1 MRPIHPHYREV
12 IFRDGDFAILTRS
25 TIATD
30 QSGVWTDGKTY
41 PVVNVDIS
49 SASHPFYTGQQRLVD
64 TAGRI
69 ERFNEKYGRGRG
81 QANKGGK

>member
-1 MRPIHPHYREV
+1 MRPIHPRYREV

-25 TIATD
+25 TIATH
-30 QSGVWTDGKTY
+30 QTEVWTDGKTY
-41 PVVNVDIS
+41 PVVYVDIS

-69 ERFNEKYGRGRG
+69 ERFKEKYGRPRG
-81 QANKGGK
+81 GARAGNR